1 MVNPWILS
9 HHESQINPND
19 WLATAALPRWYLKYF
34 SEASNNGP
42 VEAFYASYM
51 PDVQRA
57 NKLDLIQPKDTWVLA
72 KRNPPGRASLNKIHK
87 PFLASMLF
95 SKVHIVDGIYILRF
109 ILCGCVC
116 MQLRTQICK
125 RASKDEYVFAYAYIW
140 LHIDGN
146 VKKNYVQVTQG
157 MFPWSHVA
165 GGHMHT
171 RLQEPLGEGKW
182 DSEAQWCFFF
192 Y

>member
-19 WLATAALPRWYLKYF
+19 WLSTAALPRWYLKYF

-109 ILCGCVC
+109 ISCGCVC

-125 RASKDEYVFAYAYIW
+125 HASKDEYVFAYAYI
-140 LHIDGN
+140 
-146 VKKNYVQVTQG
+146 
-157 MFPWSHVA
+157 
-165 GGHMHT
+165 
-171 RLQEPLGEGKW
+171 
-182 DSEAQWCFFF
+182 
-192 Y
+192 

>member
-1 MVNPWILS
+1 MKYFKNGAVCYSGLQPFSLFLSKSGVKITPFLCFFSIMVNPWILS

-125 RASKDEYVFAYAYIW
+125 HASKDEYVFAYAYI
-140 LHIDGN
+140 
-146 VKKNYVQVTQG
+146 
-157 MFPWSHVA
+157 
-165 GGHMHT
+165 
-171 RLQEPLGEGKW
+171 
-182 DSEAQWCFFF
+182 
-192 Y
+192 